1 MNPEIPLLSACLKE
15 VELLHGRDIYT
26 LKFTTTLLLTTE
38 KYN

>member
-1 MNPEIPLLSACLKE
+1 MHPEIPLLSAYLQE
-15 VELLHGRDIYT
+15 TELLHERDIYT